1 MIGLV
6 YSLSTFSIP
15 KDFIA
20 MLSILSFSF
29 MENSLD
35 WILPKYEMGNPKP
48 NS

>member
-1 MIGLV
+1 MIALV
-6 YSLSTFSIP
+6 SVSTFSIP

-20 MLSILSFSF
+20 VLSILSFSF

-35 WILPKYEMGNPKP
+35 WIVPKYEMSNLKP